1 MRAIWSAPPPGP
13 AGMMNS
19 TGLVGSQA
27 AKAGET
33 PEAPRANA
41 VEINAPF
48 NFIFMNA
55 PPRKVKHQ
63 YYFGFLLL
71 CMDFYTNQSTIT

>member
-1 MRAIWSAPPPGP
+1 
-13 AGMMNS
+13 
-19 TGLVGSQA
+19 LVGSQA

-33 PEAPRANA
+33 PAAPRANA

-55 PPRKVKHQ
+55 PPINFEYQ
-63 YYFGFLLL
+63 YYFGFSLL
-71 CMDFYTNQSTIT
+71 CMDFYP

>member
-1 MRAIWSAPPPGP
+1 
-13 AGMMNS
+13 MNS

-33 PEAPRANA
+33 PAAPRANA
-41 VEINAPF
+41 VEIKAPF

-55 PPRKVKHQ
+55 PPKNFEYQ
-63 YYFGFLLL
+63 YYFGFSLL
-71 CMDFYTNQSTIT
+71 CNDF